1 MHPDPRR
8 IVPVFGLLLLLGLA
22 GYYLIWPALNKDGA
36 LVVSGT
42 VEATEVRLASEYG
55 GRVDEVY
62 VREGDPVL
70 ANQTVA
76 SVKPNA
82 SVRGSSHERIRTPID
97 GVVLYRSVEPGEFA
111 APGAPLITVADLD
124 RLTLTVYVPE
134 DRYGQIAL
142 GGTYAV
148 TVDSFPTEVFT
159 GTVRHIADRAEFTP
173 RNVQTTASRKTT
185 VFAIDLDLAPS
196 GGKLKPGMPADVNFG
211 D

>member
-1 MHPDPRR
+1 MHPNPRR
-8 IVPVFGLLLLLGLA
+8 IVPIFGLLLLFGLA
-22 GYYLIWPALNKDGA
+22 GYYLVWPALNKDGA

-42 VEATEVRLASEYG
+42 IEATEVRLSSEYG
-55 GRVDEVY
+55 GIVEEIY
-62 VREGDPVL
+62 VAEGDQV
-70 ANQTVA
+70 AIDQTVV

-82 SVRGSSHERIRTPID
+82 NTRGSSHERIRTPIS

-111 APGAPLITVADLD
+111 TPGAPLITVANLD

-142 GGTYAV
+142 SGTYSV

-173 RNVQTTASRKTT
+173 RNVQTTDSRKTT

-196 GGKLKPGMPADVNFG
+196 DGKLKPGMPADVNFG
-211 D
+211 E